1 MAGSTGDRRR
11 GRDCFCPLPSGNAL
25 IRTAHFDGGSADL
38 AWTPLQRR
46 RGPLGYT
53 SLKAR
58 DPFCPSLGRASN
70 SISVRSAEHYWRS
83 ALTEV
88 LVVGAGPVGL
98 TLAAE
103 LVRHGIRCRIIEKL
117 PKPSPY
123 CRALGVTPRTLEV
136 WDDMGIA
143 RRMIDAGIWITGLR
157 SVIYPHAPTDELLEL
172 DNLPYSQLGLP
183 QYETERLLTEHLNQ
197 FGLEVERAVTLTS
210 LEQDEKRVEVQL
222 EHMNGRTERTRF
234 QYVVGCDGAHSTVR
248 HAVKIP
254 FEGEAFPMLFMLG
267 DVQIAWELPRGMAL
281 RALRLVEDNAPD
293 MFIAIPLPE
302 PGRYRVSML
311 APSEHAK
318 SGGTDHGIQSELPG
332 PDLTQ
337 LQAVADGLLPE
348 RPPLSDLRW
357 SSMFRISMRLAKAYR
372 VGRVFIAGDAAHI
385 HPPTG
390 GQGMNTGIQD
400 AYNLAWKLALVVLCK
415 APERLLDSYEAERRP
430 VGAEV
435 VARTRAASEGY
446 GREKSAKPDRLVD
459 TQVLISYR
467 AKGLVRDDAHKLD
480 PAVPIAGDRAP
491 DVTGLRRHGIG
502 FPIRFFEIL
511 RGPEHVLVAHL
522 SQSPSATTIADVA
535 KLAQGLRARFDS
547 LLRVVAIGG
556 AESAE
561 IFGLACYHDADG
573 GFAKVYGQRNS
584 IFLVRPDGYIGWRG
598 DFMNTEGLIAHLN
611 QTIERS

>member
-1 MAGSTGDRRR
+1 VA
-11 GRDCFCPLPSGNAL
+11 
-25 IRTAHFDGGSADL
+25 
-38 AWTPLQRR
+38 
-46 RGPLGYT
+46 
-53 SLKAR
+53 
-58 DPFCPSLGRASN
+58 
-70 SISVRSAEHYWRS
+70 
-83 ALTEV
+83 EV

-103 LVRHGIRCRIIEKL
+103 LVRHGIRSRIIDSL
-117 PKPSPY
+117 PKRSPY
-123 CRALGVTPRTLEV
+123 CRAIGVTPRTLEV

-157 SVIYPHAPTDELLEL
+157 SIVHPHAPKDELRERN
-172 DNLPYSQLGLP
+172 DLPYSELGLP

-210 LEQDEKRVEVQL
+210 LKQDEEQVEVQL
-222 EHMNGRTERTRF
+222 DYENSRTERTAF
-234 QYVVGCDGAHSTVR
+234 QYVIGCDGAHSKVR
-248 HAVKIP
+248 HAVEIP

-267 DVQIAWELPRGMAL
+267 DVQIDWDLPRGMAL

-293 MFIAIPLPE
+293 MFVAIPLPE
-302 PGRYRVSML
+302 PERYRVSML
-311 APSEHAK
+311 APPELAK

-337 LQAVADGLLPE
+337 LQAVADDLVPDG
-348 RPPLSDLRW
+348 PPLLDLRW
-357 SSMFRISMRLAKAYR
+357 SSIFRISMRLARAYR

-400 AYNLAWKLALVVLCK
+400 AYNLAWKLALVVRRK
-415 APERLLDSYEAERRP
+415 APERLLDSYEVERRP

-446 GREKSAKPDRLVD
+446 GREKSGKPDRLVD
-459 TQVLISYR
+459 AQVLISYR
-467 AKGLVRDDAHKLD
+467 TTWWAKDDAHELD
-480 PAVPIAGDRAP
+480 PAVPVAGDRAP

-502 FPIRFFEIL
+502 FPIRLFDVL
-511 RGPEHVLVAHL
+511 RGTEHVLVVQL
-522 SQSPSATTIADVA
+522 SQSPSAGTIADVA
-535 KLAQGLRARFDS
+535 KLAQDLRGRFNS
-547 LLRVVAIGG
+547 LVRVVAIGG
-556 AESAE
+556 AELAE

-573 GFAKVYGQRNS
+573 AFAKAYGEHDT

-598 DFMNTEGLIAHLN
+598 RFLDDEGLIAHLN
-611 QTIERS
+611 QTIECS